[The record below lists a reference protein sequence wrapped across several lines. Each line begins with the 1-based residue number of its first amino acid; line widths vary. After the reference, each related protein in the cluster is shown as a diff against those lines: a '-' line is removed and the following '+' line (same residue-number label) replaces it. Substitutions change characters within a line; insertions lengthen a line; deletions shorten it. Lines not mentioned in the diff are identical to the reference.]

1 MGKHRREYT
10 LEQIER
16 IAEKLDRL
24 PKVEKAQFG
33 QRDAI
38 ERLSKSILNVL
49 KRGYSM
55 DDVADHLRKEGL
67 NLTASTLKTYLHR
80 ATAQSTKVKPDPPLI
95 HPSRSSPRD
104 ARSPA
109 KTPLPAN
116 RGTFVPREDSDE
128 I

>member
-1 MGKHRREYT
+1 MGKHRREYP

-49 KRGYSM
+49 KRGYSI
-55 DDVADHLRKEGL
+55 DDVAHHLREEGL
-67 NLTASTLKTYLHR
+67 DLTASTLKTYLHR
-80 ATAQSTKVKPDPPLI
+80 RTAKSVKAKNDHTPTSSSEPKAHEPPSLM
-95 HPSRSSPRD
+95 
-104 ARSPA
+104 
-109 KTPLPAN
+109 KTALPVS
-116 RGTFVPREDSDE
+116 RGTFIPREDSDE

>member
-1 MGKHRREYT
+1 MGKHTREYT

-24 PKVEKAQFG
+24 PKVEKTQFG

-55 DDVADHLRKEGL
+55 DDVAHHLREEGL
-67 NLTASTLKTYLHR
+67 DLTASTLKTYLHR
-80 ATAQSTKVKPDPPLI
+80 RTAKSVKAKNDPTPT
-95 HPSRSSPRD
+95 SSSEPK
-104 ARSPA
+104 AHETPFSM
-109 KTPLPAN
+109 KTALPVS
-116 RGTFVPREDSDE
+116 RGTFIPREDSDE

>member
-10 LEQIER
+10 LEQIDR

-55 DDVADHLRKEGL
+55 DDVAHHLREEGL
-67 NLTASTLKTYLHR
+67 DLTASTLKTYLR
-80 ATAQSTKVKPDPPLI
+80 RRTAKSVKAKNDPTPT
-95 HPSRSSPRD
+95 SSSEPK
-104 ARSPA
+104 AHETSSLM
-109 KTPLPAN
+109 KTALPVN
-116 RGTFVPREDSDE
+116 RGTFIPREDSDE

>member
-55 DDVADHLRKEGL
+55 DDVAHHLREEGL
-67 NLTASTLKTYLHR
+67 DLTASTLKTYLYR
-80 ATAQSTKVKPDPPLI
+80 RTAKSVKAKNDPTPTSSSEPKVHEPP
-95 HPSRSSPRD
+95 SSM
-104 ARSPA
+104 
-109 KTPLPAN
+109 KTVLPVS
-116 RGTFVPREDSDE
+116 RGTFIPREDSDE

>member
-1 MGKHRREYT
+1 MGKRNTEYT
-10 LEQIER
+10 REQIER
-16 IAEKLDRL
+16 MAAKLDAL
-24 PKVEKAQFG
+24 PKIEKARFG

-55 DDVADHLRKEGL
+55 DDIADSLREEGL
-67 NLTASTLKTYLHR
+67 KLTASTLKTYLHR
-80 ATAQSTKVKPDPPLI
+80 ATAKSTKTKPDPPPLQ
-95 HPSRSSPRD
+95 PSKPSPRD
-104 ARSPA
+104 AHVPA
-109 KTPLPAN
+109 KTPLPAR

>member
-1 MGKHRREYT
+1 MGKRGPEYT

-16 IAEKLDRL
+16 IATKLDAL
-24 PKVEKAQFG
+24 PKIEKARFG
-33 QRDAI
+33 KRDAI

-55 DDVADHLRKEGL
+55 DDIADSLREEGL

-80 ATAQSTKVKPDPPLI
+80 ATAKSTKAKPDPPPI
-95 HPSRSSPRD
+95 QPSRPSPRD

-109 KTPLPAN
+109 KTPLPAS